1 MISLHDVDAKKGNTM
16 NLFKYTWIKPVAAV
30 LLVGGMLIAS
40 ASQSFDL
47 SGLKGPMKQE
57 LVFLKNQ
64 FEQGYAPLN
73 WKQQTFNLSLDEE
86 LQLAQNKVDECQTLR
101 DCRQAVIQFLSAT
114 RDYHVGYSFYS
125 TEMST
130 LPLTIK
136 SFEGKFIVV
145 EVDSK
150 KLDQTLIPI
159 EVGDEVLE
167 FNGHPI
173 AEEAQ
178 KLFVHETVNVEI
190 TDRAYADLMLTRRRA
205 SRNYAVPKGTVD
217 LKVKSSTENKVYDV
231 QLTWEY
237 TPDSFARLDQPQKKS
252 KLGFRLPQMTSM
264 KALEMSNAASP
275 YSLGTRESFL
285 PAFGDKIWESDAEN
299 TFDAYIFKNENG
311 KLIGVV
317 RIPSYTPD
325 DEVKAVEQFGKII
338 ERFQKVTDGMII
350 DQNNNPGGS
359 VFYLYALA
367 SMLTDKALHTPQ
379 HKMAITYSE
388 VQEALDITKQLKDVK
403 DNESAVKEM
412 GSELS
417 GYPVSY
423 QVVTMI
429 RNFSDFILAEW
440 KAGKKLS
447 SPYYIWGVDKIN
459 PNAKIQYTKPIVI
472 LTNELDFSGGD
483 FFPAIMQ
490 DNKRVTVVG
499 QRTAGAGGYVHSM
512 TYPSAFGLTQV
523 GYTGSIAERLS
534 LNPIENLGVT
544 PDVLVPMTVEDVR
557 NDFKPYRAAVMKVI
571 NDKL

>member
-1 MISLHDVDAKKGNTM
+1 M
-16 NLFKYTWIKPVAAV
+16 NLFKYKWIKQISMMLFGGG
-30 LLVGGMLIAS
+30 LLIGSPL
-40 ASQSFDL
+40 QSFDL
-47 SGLKGPMKQE
+47 AGLKEPMKQE
-57 LVFLKNQ
+57 LVFIKNQ
-64 FEQGYAPLN
+64 FAQGYAPLL

-86 LQLAQNKVDECQTLR
+86 LRLAQNKVDECQTMR
-101 DCRQAVIQFLSAT
+101 ECRNAVVQFLAST

-145 EVDSK
+145 EVDDK
-150 KLDQTLIPI
+150 KLDQKLIPI
-159 EVGDEVLE
+159 AVGDEVLE
-167 FNGHPI
+167 FNGNAI

-178 KLFVHETVNVEI
+178 KLFEHEVVNVEV

-205 SRNYAVPKGTVD
+205 SRNYNVPKGTVD
-217 LKVKSSTENKVYDV
+217 LKVKSNKEDKIYDV

-237 TPDSFARLDQPQKKS
+237 KPDSFARIDRPQKKS
-252 KLGFRLPQMTSM
+252 KLGFRLPQMLSM

-285 PAFGDKIWESDAEN
+285 PAFGDKIWESEAEN
-299 TFDAYIFKNENG
+299 TFDAYIFKNEIG

-325 DEVKAVEQFGKII
+325 DEIKAVEQFGKII

-367 SMLTDKALHTPQ
+367 SMLTDKALHTPK

-388 VQEALDITKQLKDVK
+388 VQEAIDITKQLKDVT

-412 GSELS
+412 GSDLS

-429 RNFSDFILAEW
+429 RNFADFILAEW

-459 PNAKIQYTKPIVI
+459 PNVKVQYTKPILV

-512 TYPSAFGLTQV
+512 EYPSAFGLTQI

-544 PDVLVPMTVEDVR
+544 PDILLPMTVEDVR
-557 NDFKPYRAAVMKVI
+557 NEFKPYRDAVMKVM
-571 NDKL
+571 NEKL